1 MPVRMIVWAEM
12 VVRMMLRLTR
22 IMVSIVI
29 RMVVR
34 WND

>member
-1 MPVRMIVWAEM
+1 M
-12 VVRMMLRLTR
+12 VVRMMVGMVLRLKVR
-22 IMVSIVI
+22 VAGIVESIVI